1 MASPLPSPLLDV
13 FFASS
18 QAVGHRINKDGAL
31 ESRILWWWPRND
43 QVIGRD
49 RVFSWIF
56 MTHEYFADLAN
67 SSPFCYE
74 HTTEWCNDSG
84 FVLKILLQCWKFS
97 SAVANVV
104 FPWFIYVL
112 AFMLEIYGLLIVF
125 VCESV
130 LNCWDD
136 FLSCLSHRRMKC
148 CSGTKKNS
156 LGGGM
161 LLGWTEQISRL
172 IRIGVSPQH

>member
-74 HTTEWCNDSG
+74 HSTEWCNDSG
-84 FVLKILLQCWKFS
+84 FVLKILLQCWTFFFS
-97 SAVANVV
+97 S
-104 FPWFIYVL
+104 
-112 AFMLEIYGLLIVF
+112 
-125 VCESV
+125 C
-130 LNCWDD
+130 
-136 FLSCLSHRRMKC
+136 KC
-148 CSGTKKNS
+148 CFPMIHICVGFYVGDLRLTHSFRLRKCFELLRWFSFMFISPPDEMLQWYKKNS

-161 LLGWTEQISRL
+161 LLGWTEEISRL
-172 IRIGVSPQH
+172 IMIGVSPQH